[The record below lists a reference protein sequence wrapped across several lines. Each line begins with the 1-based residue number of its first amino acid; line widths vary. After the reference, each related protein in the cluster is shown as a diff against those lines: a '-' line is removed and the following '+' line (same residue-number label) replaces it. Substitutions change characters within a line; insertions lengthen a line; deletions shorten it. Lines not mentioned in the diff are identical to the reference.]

1 MQLLTRSTLISRRA
15 GSQLSLGAAF
25 TILASIV
32 VALFLGLFAV
42 FLPWQ
47 IIIPLVVMPLIAAL
61 AVSIP
66 ELGVVVLLAAIFGAI
81 PPVLLPNIPL
91 AGGSLRPEDLGIAS
105 FLLLLLI
112 KRFGTLRQ
120 RLAFLAP
127 YLIPLC
133 FLGVFVIV
141 SAAYSYSYKRIP
153 VRDIFNE
160 VRPYYYWLVLI
171 VIPLAVDG
179 QLKLKRFMWY
189 LLGLAIVLAAGMIL
203 QSFAGVQIFQRG
215 SLRDVYTLDESA
227 RGVIRSTTPGMF
239 LMAGGL
245 IFMIAS
251 FVTGQKA
258 SVTFRILAGVV
269 LALGVLVGFGRGL
282 WMSVI
287 LGVMVLALIA
297 RFDRYLIFAMI
308 SLVVSA
314 AVLVAV
320 GYLKPDY
327 LRAAADRALSVAPE
341 LEYGTSFGRRNIENS
356 YALESVLANPFV
368 GAGLGAA
375 YKPPTSESRGWDGET
390 RYIHNSYVNVTTKLG
405 IPGLL
410 AMLWLV
416 GLILRRAWIAV
427 GSSTANKALAFSI
440 FWTLLTLT
448 VFTSITQ
455 PNIISTGG
463 VATLCAAIF
472 LLEHYRWQ
480 SAVPVE
486 RKKLHG

>member
-1 MQLLTRSTLISRRA
+1 MVSRRA
-15 GSQLSLGAAF
+15 SSKFSFGAAF
-25 TILASIV
+25 IILGAIV

-42 FLPWQ
+42 FLPWT
-47 IIIPLVVMPLIAAL
+47 IIVPMVVMPLLIAL
-61 AVSIP
+61 AVIVP
-66 ELGVVVLLAAIFGAI
+66 ELGVVVLLAAIFGAV

-91 AGGSLRPEDLGIAS
+91 AGGSLRPEDLGIAA
-105 FLLLLLI
+105 FMGLLLI
-112 KRFGTLRQ
+112 KRFGTIRQ

-127 YLIPLC
+127 YLIPLGL
-133 FLGVFVIV
+133 LGVFVII
-141 SAAYSYSYKRIP
+141 SAVYAYYYKRIP

-179 QLKLKRFMWY
+179 QQKLKRFMWF

-215 SLRDVYTLDESA
+215 SFRDVYTLDESA

-239 LMAGGL
+239 LMAGAL

-251 FVTGQKA
+251 FVTAQKA
-258 SVTFRILAGVV
+258 STIFRILAGVV

-287 LGVMVLALIA
+287 LGVLVLTLIA
-297 RFDRYLIFAMI
+297 RFDRYLIFALI
-308 SLVVSA
+308 SLIVSGVA
-314 AVLVAV
+314 LVAV

-341 LEYGTSFGRRNIENS
+341 LQYGTSFGRRNIENS
-356 YALESVLANPFV
+356 YALERVMANPFV
-368 GAGLGAA
+368 GAGIGAP

-390 RYIHNSYVNVTTKLG
+390 RYIHNSYVNVAAKLG
-405 IPGLL
+405 VPGLL

-416 GLILRRAWIAV
+416 GLILRRAWKATRT
-427 GSSTANKALAFSI
+427 STANKALAFSI
-440 FWTLLTLT
+440 FWTLLTVT

-480 SAVPVE
+480 STAPVE
-486 RKKLHG
+486 RKKRHG